1 MWFQHRS
8 HEHGVD
14 QNTKP
19 AKKKKKEKLIEA
31 VSKPINMDEEASE
44 NNIEDANPTD
54 RIMLFTAVGWSHFD
68 EALLWLP
75 ARQLIG
81 KMFSSRKGH
90 IQICFNEIQ
99 NQSEMGLLSTKT
111 IQTLPRLQKN

>member
-1 MWFQHRS
+1 
-8 HEHGVD
+8 
-14 QNTKP
+14 
-19 AKKKKKEKLIEA
+19 
-31 VSKPINMDEEASE
+31 MDEEASE
-44 NNIEDANPTD
+44 NNIEDANPIE

-99 NQSEMGLLSTKT
+99 KQSEMGLLSTKT
-111 IQTLPRLQKN
+111 IQTLPRLEKTNEHHPILTIHQKELRSHQIYIRLKSRHLHVNT